1 LETRGKSNAGAITLE
16 QLAALNDEMAALVRS
31 GIPLEH
37 GLGALGGELPGQPG
51 KLAQLL
57 ASRMNAGESLSQIL
71 SDENQRFPPVWRAVV
86 EAGIRS
92 GHLAAALESLSS
104 TARRTAEL
112 RKLVGAGILYPL
124 VVVALAYV
132 VFVFLVTFLAPLTLR
147 AHTDLTGAS
156 DTVLA
161 QLDWLGR
168 KAAWWV
174 IPLPLAAA
182 ILLGWWW
189 RRSGRTLW
197 SRSVTAR
204 RSRWNRWLRCG
215 VGMRQTLHN
224 GRMATFAEVL
234 ALLVKERL
242 PMHDSLVLAAE
253 ASGDRAITKA
263 SRELADRLRRGE
275 VFKRREDLPTGFSP
289 LLGWLL
295 VTSDRQPELSEALS
309 RSATVYRRRAERAST
324 WTAVYLPIFFTVYV
338 GGMATLICGLATF
351 VPVARLLYHLSWP

>member
-1 LETRGKSNAGAITLE
+1 METRAKSNAGAITLE

-31 GIPLEH
+31 GVPLEQ
-37 GLGALGGELPGQPG
+37 GLGALGGELPGKPG
-51 KLAQLL
+51 KLAELL

-71 SDENQRFPPVWRAVV
+71 ADEDQRFPPVWRAVV

-124 VVVALAYV
+124 VVVTLAYV
-132 VFVFLVTFLAPLTLR
+132 LFVFLVTCLAPLTLSEY
-147 AHTDLTGAS
+147 ASLQLDSGA
-156 DTVLA
+156 VLDR
-161 QLDWLGR
+161 LDWLGR
-168 KAAWWV
+168 TAAWWV
-174 IPLPLAAA
+174 IPVPLAAS

-189 RRSGRTLW
+189 RRSGRMLW
-197 SRSVTAR
+197 RKSVAGR
-204 RSRWNRWLRCG
+204 PSRWSRWLRCG
-215 VGMRQTLHN
+215 AGIRQTLHH

-234 ALLVKERL
+234 ALLVKQGV

-253 ASGDRAITKA
+253 ASGDRAITNA
-263 SRELADRLRRGE
+263 SRQIADRLRRGE
-275 VFKRREDLPTGFSP
+275 VLKRREDLPTGFSP

-309 RSATVYRRRAERAST
+309 RSATVYRHRAERAGA
-324 WTAVYLPIFFTVYV
+324 WTAVYLPIFLTVFV
-338 GGMATLICGLATF
+338 GGTATLIYGLATF
-351 VPVARLLYHLSWP
+351 MPFVRLLTSLS